1 MEQVIKMLAE
11 GQQQLQVGQQL
22 LQQSL
27 QAHQEQQ
34 VILMQLIQ
42 AMSSLCY
49 YYGEQGHQWRETL
62 ISRHTG
68 VDSANS
74 LGMDGKNAHT
84 RTQEGEEPLP
94 SPEAEGEEPLQSPEP
109 EGEELLPSPQPEG
122 EESLLYPEAEREEPL
137 PSPEPEGEEPLP
149 SPEPEG
155 EEPLQSPEP
164 EGGGASAVSR
174 ARGGGASAIS
184 RARGGGAAAVSRAR
198 HAHFHS
204 LLCRSHSVLKEAHFI
219 FSFKN
224 IMISGSV
231 QD

>member
-94 SPEAEGEEPLQSPEP
+94 SP
-109 EGEELLPSPQPEG
+109 QPEG

-149 SPEPEG
+149 SPEPDMHTSIHYCVG
-155 EEPLQSPEP
+155 LIQ
-164 EGGGASAVSR
+164 
-174 ARGGGASAIS
+174 
-184 RARGGGAAAVSRAR
+184 
-198 HAHFHS
+198 F
-204 LLCRSHSVLKEAHFI
+204 
-219 FSFKN
+219 
-224 IMISGSV
+224 
-231 QD
+231 